1 MFKGIKGF
9 KIKLVK
15 KGMEKEQLILII
27 KDWVKSDNEIREL
40 QKKLNIHKKQ
50 KKNFTNQLMEVMKN
64 NKIDCFDI
72 NDGQIQYKKK
82 SSKKPITKKT
92 LLTVLSTFYN
102 GDITKVEEL
111 NKYIMDNREEKSTES
126 IIRKSKQIIT
136 PILE

>member
-1 MFKGIKGF
+1 
-9 KIKLVK
+9 
-15 KGMEKEQLILII
+15 MEKEQLILII

-40 QKKLNIHKKQ
+40 QKQQNIRKNHKKNLT
-50 KKNFTNQLMEVMKN
+50 KQLMEVMKN
-64 NKIDCFDI
+64 NKIDSFDI

-92 LLTVLSTFYN
+92 LLTVLGTFYN

-111 NKYIMDNREEKSTES
+111 NKFIMDNREERSIES

-136 PILE
+136 PTLE

>member
-1 MFKGIKGF
+1 
-9 KIKLVK
+9 
-15 KGMEKEQLILII
+15 MEKEQLILII

-40 QKKLNIHKKQ
+40 QKQLNIRKNQ
-50 KKNFTNQLMEVMKN
+50 KKNYTKQLMEVMKT

-92 LLTVLSTFYN
+92 LLTVLGTFYN

-111 NKYIMDNREEKSTES
+111 NKFIMDNREEKSIES
-126 IIRKSKQIIT
+126 IIRKSKQSINPT
-136 PILE
+136 LE